1 MWIFQLGRASQVI
14 ACLLFLQLNIYIGN
28 RGFDVCVTIEMEA
41 EVLSKLLLLNGK
53 QLFHYKHFHKIHIF
67 DFRRSSGQKGG
78 GEVFYGQKDEH

>member
-1 MWIFQLGRASQVI
+1 
-14 ACLLFLQLNIYIGN
+14 
-28 RGFDVCVTIEMEA
+28 MEA